1 MVVWAGAGS
10 KSPFIFNPY
19 ASKEEGA
26 GGPTPQGPAEWVC
39 GETASVDIH
48 IQNPTAV
55 TLRVPPSPPLPP
67 APHQFLLSSVPHTY
81 VASCFFTSV
90 CERMG
95 EHQ

>member
-1 MVVWAGAGS
+1 MVMVVWLNAGS

-26 GGPTPQGPAEWVC
+26 GAAPSQGPAEWVC

-55 TLRVPPSPPLPP
+55 MLRVHLY
-67 APHQFLLSSVPHTY
+67 T
-81 VASCFFTSV
+81 TSV
-90 CERMG
+90 
-95 EHQ
+95 